1 MLQFIIDDLPTNASV
16 VARISGRF
24 NDLAERLANIYRV
37 DLKRRGPMN
46 NDKLSRRAFLRNTS
60 LTTMGTIAGFAQ
72 GGGPASLGAKKDVFV
87 RRSNRENI
95 DATKILNYN
104 PKMGYRR
111 LGKTNLMI
119 SEVSLGGHWRAP
131 WRDRSGGWW
140 WGKFVKEEVPDDVAK
155 NRTEVVSRA
164 IDCGM
169 NYLDITGAE
178 ECLCYGAALKGRRD
192 KMIVGADDS
201 KLCPRRDENCN
212 VKAQLYNVEEC
223 LRHIKT
229 DCLDIWRV
237 QAKMDGTNTDADVEV
252 MLEAFQKLHKAGKV
266 LHFGISSHSRPWAQ
280 HVIEKYPEVEMFI
293 FPCTAKTKE
302 KGESPVMDNIEE
314 VNAGYGPENKSIFQ
328 SLREHDVGLITIKPF
343 FGGSLLKSYDKPK
356 IGVGSKED
364 NDLARLT
371 LQCILNLNDAITSVM
386 PGLSTIYEVDNAVR
400 ASYTRPLAMMAADR
414 DWLVGVTEQR
424 WAKLPGEYTWLQEW
438 EIV

>member
-1 MLQFIIDDLPTNASV
+1 
-16 VARISGRF
+16 
-24 NDLAERLANIYRV
+24 
-37 DLKRRGPMN
+37 MN

-60 LTTMGTIAGFAQ
+60 LTTAGTIAGFPQ
-72 GGGPASLGAKKDVFV
+72 SGGPAALAAGTNASV
-87 RRSNRENI
+87 RHSDKEKI
-95 DATKILNYN
+95 DTSKILNYN

-119 SEVSLGGHWRAP
+119 SEISLGGHWRAP

-140 WGKFVKEEVPDDVAK
+140 WGKFAKEEVPADVAK
-155 NRTEVVSRA
+155 NRTEVVSKA

-178 ECLCYGAALKGRRD
+178 ECLCYGAALKGRRE

-201 KLCPRRDENCN
+201 KLCPRRDEYCN
-212 VKAQLYNVEEC
+212 VKAQLHNVEEC
-223 LRHIKT
+223 LRHIRT
-229 DCLDIWRV
+229 DYLDIWRV
-237 QAKMDGTNTDADVEV
+237 QAKMDGTNTDRDVEV
-252 MLEAFQKLHKAGKV
+252 MLEAFHKLHKDGKV

-280 HVIEKYPEVEMFI
+280 HVIEKYPKVEMFI

-302 KGESPVMDNIEE
+302 KGKPPVMANIEE

-343 FGGSLLKSYDKPK
+343 FGGSLFKNHGKPK
-356 IGVGSKED
+356 LGVGSKVD

-371 LQCILNLNDAITSVM
+371 LQCILNLNNAVTSVI

-400 ASYTRPLAMMAADR
+400 ASYTRPLAMTAADK
-414 DWLVGVTEQR
+414 DWLAKITEQR
-424 WAKLPGEYTWLQEW
+424 WVKLSQEYTWLHDW